1 MSATRTR
8 LDPAARREQLLDLG
22 VELLSVRRLEDLS
35 IDVLADEAGISRGLL
50 YHYFSNKRDFHLA
63 VVRRMAD
70 QVYAITAPVEDLP
83 PLEQMTGS
91 LSAYVDF
98 VTANREAYVSFVR
111 AASGG
116 DEELHS
122 IYESARVALTDRIF
136 VQAGGDVLAERGISD
151 GPAVRLMV
159 RGWAAMVEE
168 VVLRWLEDDRGVS
181 KPELLQMLT
190 TSLPQVAS
198 VVRATR

>member
-1 MSATRTR
+1 MSTTRTR
-8 LDPAARREQLLDLG
+8 LDPARRREQLLDLR

-63 VVRRMAD
+63 VVRRRAV
-70 QVYAITAPVEDLP
+70 QVLAIPAPVEDLP
-83 PLEQMTGS
+83 PLEQLAGS

-111 AASGG
+111 AAAGG
-116 DEELHS
+116 DEEYHK

-136 VQAGGDVLAERGISD
+136 VQAGGDVLAELGVSD
-151 GPAVRLMV
+151 SAAVRLMV
-159 RGWAAMVEE
+159 RGWAAMVED
-168 VVLRWLEDDRGVS
+168 VVLHWLEDDRGVTKS
-181 KPELLQMLT
+181 DLLEMLAG
-190 TSLPQVAS
+190 SLPQVAAFVS
-198 VVRATR
+198 PTR